1 MNIYF
6 YKSFLDVIKNDSN
19 ENRRNDILLALYI
32 MRKHHVLD
40 VYLNDFFSLHD
51 ANCLKERLCFYQ
63 HSGIKF
69 LIMSTISW
77 VCSSQGS
84 FFWSKHYS
92 DNSKINQDY
101 EKCRIIRNKSLKIS
115 KNNHEQ
121 H

>member
-19 ENRRNDILLALYI
+19 ENRRNDILLALHI

-40 VYLNDFFSLHD
+40 VYLTDFFSLLD
-51 ANCLKERLCFYQ
+51 ANCLKERLCLYQ

-69 LIMSTISW
+69 LIMSISW

-84 FFWSKHYS
+84 HFWSKHYS
-92 DNSKINQDY
+92 NDSKINQDY
-101 EKCRIIRNKSLKIS
+101 EKCRKIRNKSLQNS
-115 KNNHEQ
+115 KKT
-121 H
+121 